1 MRKTREVGAAT
12 LLPPIKPIHLP
23 PPLFKRRPSVMQ
35 HVPTTRSHKQ
45 LFLSDYLKKAKRRD
59 KRVPESRLQAEA
71 RDLWRNTDKKE
82 KKKWLKM
89 LEPQR
94 QRYIEA
100 YTSEIIP

>member
-1 MRKTREVGAAT
+1 M
-12 LLPPIKPIHLP
+12 P
-23 PPLFKRRPSVMQ
+23 
-35 HVPTTRSHKQ
+35 
-45 LFLSDYLKKAKRRD
+45 D
-59 KRVPESRLQAEA
+59 SRLQAEA

-100 YTSEIIP
+100 YTSKTRSKKCGVPDPGSGAYFDPGIRDG

>member
-1 MRKTREVGAAT
+1 
-12 LLPPIKPIHLP
+12 
-23 PPLFKRRPSVMQ
+23 
-35 HVPTTRSHKQ
+35 
-45 LFLSDYLKKAKRRD
+45 
-59 KRVPESRLQAEA
+59 VPESRLQAEA

-100 YTSEIIP
+100 YTSKTKFGGPKCSVTDSGSGTFFDPWIRDPG

>member
-1 MRKTREVGAAT
+1 
-12 LLPPIKPIHLP
+12 
-23 PPLFKRRPSVMQ
+23 
-35 HVPTTRSHKQ
+35 VP
-45 LFLSDYLKKAKRRD
+45 D
-59 KRVPESRLQAEA
+59 SRLQAEA

-100 YTSEIIP
+100 YTSKTRFGGPKCSVADPGSGAFFDPWIRDG

>member
-1 MRKTREVGAAT
+1 
-12 LLPPIKPIHLP
+12 
-23 PPLFKRRPSVMQ
+23 
-35 HVPTTRSHKQ
+35 
-45 LFLSDYLKKAKRRD
+45 
-59 KRVPESRLQAEA
+59 VPESRLQAEA

-100 YTSEIIP
+100 YTSKTKCSGSGIRCLF

>member
-1 MRKTREVGAAT
+1 
-12 LLPPIKPIHLP
+12 
-23 PPLFKRRPSVMQ
+23 
-35 HVPTTRSHKQ
+35 VP
-45 LFLSDYLKKAKRRD
+45 D
-59 KRVPESRLQAEA
+59 SRLQAEA

-100 YTSEIIP
+100 YTSKTKCCGSGSGIRCLFNSWIRDG

>member
-1 MRKTREVGAAT
+1 M
-12 LLPPIKPIHLP
+12 P
-23 PPLFKRRPSVMQ
+23 
-35 HVPTTRSHKQ
+35 
-45 LFLSDYLKKAKRRD
+45 D
-59 KRVPESRLQAEA
+59 SRLQAEA

-100 YTSEIIP
+100 YTSETKFCGSGIRYLFDPWIRDG

>member
-1 MRKTREVGAAT
+1 LTAVSY
-12 LLPPIKPIHLP
+12 
-23 PPLFKRRPSVMQ
+23 FD
-35 HVPTTRSHKQ
+35 RSHKQ

-59 KRVPESRLQAEA
+59 KRVPDSRLQAEA

-100 YTSEIIP
+100 YTSKTKCCGSGIRCLFDPWIRDG